1 MTDIED
7 ISIELPSA
15 KLFSPLSDEMEIFE
29 YSILPSGK
37 IRYGHPNGF
46 HDDTV
51 LSLAMANWSRVNP
64 KRGGG
69 IRISS
74 LR

>member
-7 ISIELPSA
+7 VALELPSN
-15 KLFSPLSDEMEIFE
+15 KLFSYLSDEMEIFE
-29 YSILPSGK
+29 YEILPSGK
-37 IRYGHPNGF
+37 IRYSAPNGF
-46 HDDTV
+46 HDDCI

-69 IRISS
+69 IKIGSIR
-74 LR
+74 